1 MTDRQ
6 QKVAQLLQSIVA
18 SFIQHEANT
27 DPLITVTNVTVSPEL
42 KNATI
47 YFTTIPAEKEAD
59 ALIFL
64 QRSAT
69 EMRQYVKKKMHI
81 KIIPHLTFSVDYGE
95 RHRQHIDEL
104 VHETNTPTSLPPE
117 NLKS

>member
-6 QKVAQLLQSIVA
+6 QKVSQLLQSVVA
-18 SFIQHEANT
+18 SYIQHEANT

-47 YFTTIPAEKEAD
+47 YFTTIPAEKETD

-69 EMRQYVKKKMHI
+69 EMRQHVKQKMHI
-81 KIIPHLTFSVDYGE
+81 KNIPHLTFSIDYGE
-95 RHRQHIDEL
+95 RHRQHIDAL
-104 VHETNTPTSLPPE
+104 VYETNTPSSLPPE
-117 NLKS
+117 NLQP